1 VAGDVFRSVN
11 LFFSALLGGAMAME
25 LLVILP
31 AMRRLPP
38 DAMVEALRRVSARSL
53 PLVPTAGLTSA
64 AAAIVV
70 LVLEHDFGE
79 AATILTLIGLVMLFA
94 AAAATIALYVP
105 IFLTAKEWPGDASPE
120 SYAELVRRWVRTQ
133 VVRATLYCGS
143 LGCFIVGA
151 VLS

>member
-1 VAGDVFRSVN
+1 
-11 LFFSALLGGAMAME
+11 MAME

-31 AMRRLPP
+31 AVRRLPP
-38 DAMVEALRRVSARSL
+38 DAMVEALRRVSGRSL

-120 SYAELVRRWVRTQ
+120 SYAELVRRWARTQ
-133 VVRATLYCGS
+133 VVRATLDCGS
-143 LGCFIVGA
+143 LGCFIGGA
-151 VLS
+151 VLT

>member
-1 VAGDVFRSVN
+1 
-11 LFFSALLGGAMAME
+11 MAME

-31 AMRRLPP
+31 SVRRLPP
-38 DAMVEALRRVSARSL
+38 DAMVEALRRVSGRSL

-64 AAAIVV
+64 VAAILV

-79 AATILTLIGLVMLFA
+79 AATILTLIGLVTLVA

-105 IFLTAKEWPGDASPE
+105 IFLTAKEWPGGAPPE
-120 SYAELVRRWVRTQ
+120 AYEELVRRWTRAQ
-133 VVRATLYCGS
+133 AVRATLYCGS